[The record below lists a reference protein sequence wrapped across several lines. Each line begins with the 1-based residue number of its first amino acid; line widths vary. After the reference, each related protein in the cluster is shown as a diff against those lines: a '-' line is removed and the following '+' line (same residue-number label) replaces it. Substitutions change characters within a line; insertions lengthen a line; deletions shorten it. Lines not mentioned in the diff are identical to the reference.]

1 MLSSLFED
9 LALGRISVGDAEAL
23 ALEVKTL
30 GNQAKREKSPEL
42 YEEVAGAALRWAA
55 SADPEAAARALL
67 CYAWAQQQLSR
78 GVDEARTLG
87 LALTR
92 DGRLQ
97 KQLQALPS
105 GSCSALLVLPSEAAE
120 AADPQRPVYVLEADR
135 HWRLLPCPRRF
146 AWLIYGESRL
156 ALGKPAAP
164 ADPALEALQLTPL
177 KLEDADAMGGVEL
190 AAEALK
196 SGRGCFAHS
205 DSTSA
210 LGLFAACFI
219 CKYGFGFPDWD
230 PSQPAHSAAEAIELI
245 QGLQGKD
252 SITGQEEQVM
262 LFERGLWSELMLGRA
277 RKSCAAVVQTETAK
291 GLKVVHQPGD
301 GNCLFHSLAY
311 GLGKEKAASLRRRV
325 CDFMQKNP
333 QLEISGSPLTEWI
346 EMTSQCSVDSYAS
359 KMRRGG
365 EWGGAPEIAV
375 CARMAEI
382 DVQVYEPGG
391 EGFDLIAS
399 FPGNEQGTPT
409 PKVVRVLYTG
419 RLHYVK
425 NGFQI
430 RTEEEGWPAQAQLAL
445 KVSHLEADV
454 QLLRQRKEDL
464 EHENEALAAAA
475 RRPDLEQ
482 KLKELKG
489 EVAALRKQKELE
501 LQNQALSASDL
512 ERRLAD
518 SEEARAKLEEECRK
532 HTAEVQ
538 RRAEL
543 ESQQADIAKS
553 FAELQTVVSQLL
565 PVLTELYEQRARLSE
580 EKSAAEETANKLKS
594 ELQRQRLLWTAPGTT
609 DCDAAARM
617 RGASPW
623 RGPTRASSL
632 SATKR
637 AADVYG
643 RDLHR
648 RPSPCRLRCR
658 ADVREAWKPKTPD
671 LAELESELHRLAPGG
686 GQRLSETHIR
696 ELLAV
701 IKKTANG
708 DSMPAQTCTELEPRE
723 PVARPATSPT

>member
-262 LFERGLWSELMLGRA
+262 LFERLGRGLRGRIDDRLRKAVPQDEDTKGSSTSPDAEGGLWSELMLGRA

-333 QLEISGSPLTEWI
+333 QLEISGSSLTEWI
-346 EMTSQCSVDSYAS
+346 EMTSQSSVDSYAS

-382 DVQVYEPGG
+382 DVQVYEPGS

-419 RLHYVK
+419 RLHYD
-425 NGFQI
+425 
-430 RTEEEGWPAQAQLAL
+430 A
-445 KVSHLEADV
+445 
-454 QLLRQRKEDL
+454 
-464 EHENEALAAAA
+464 
-475 RRPDLEQ
+475 
-482 KLKELKG
+482 
-489 EVAALRKQKELE
+489 
-501 LQNQALSASDL
+501 
-512 ERRLAD
+512 
-518 SEEARAKLEEECRK
+518 
-532 HTAEVQ
+532 
-538 RRAEL
+538 
-543 ESQQADIAKS
+543 
-553 FAELQTVVSQLL
+553 
-565 PVLTELYEQRARLSE
+565 LTE
-580 EKSAAEETANKLKS
+580 
-594 ELQRQRLLWTAPGTT
+594 
-609 DCDAAARM
+609 
-617 RGASPW
+617 
-623 RGPTRASSL
+623 
-632 SATKR
+632 
-637 AADVYG
+637 
-643 RDLHR
+643 
-648 RPSPCRLRCR
+648 
-658 ADVREAWKPKTPD
+658 
-671 LAELESELHRLAPGG
+671 
-686 GQRLSETHIR
+686 
-696 ELLAV
+696 
-701 IKKTANG
+701 
-708 DSMPAQTCTELEPRE
+708 
-723 PVARPATSPT
+723 